1 MSNRCAC
8 CGKLLNGT
16 YYPHPETGEA
26 VCSQCYEAASYA
38 LSNAYDDGLLS
49 A

>member
-1 MSNRCAC
+1 MPTRCAC

-26 VCSQCYEAASYA
+26 VCNQCYEAASHAYA
-38 LSNAYDDGLLS
+38 AARDEGLLS